1 MTEQIARY
9 QGMPPV
15 TPGEHLR
22 AIQREAGQL
31 DSEDALCF
39 NDLLNFKRR
48 VERLCEHY
56 QELTG
61 GYKHG

>member
-1 MTEQIARY
+1 MTVARY
-9 QGMPPV
+9 QDIPPV

-31 DSEDALCF
+31 NNEDALCF
-39 NDLLNFKRR
+39 RDLLNFKRR

>member
-1 MTEQIARY
+1 
-9 QGMPPV
+9 
-15 TPGEHLR
+15 
-22 AIQREAGQL
+22 
-31 DSEDALCF
+31 
-39 NDLLNFKRR
+39 LLNFKRR